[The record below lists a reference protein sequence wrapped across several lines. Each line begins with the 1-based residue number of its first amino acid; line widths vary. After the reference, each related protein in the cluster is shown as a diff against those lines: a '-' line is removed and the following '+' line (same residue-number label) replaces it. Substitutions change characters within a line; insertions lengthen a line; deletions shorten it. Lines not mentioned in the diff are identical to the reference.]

1 LTTRADTSPFAGCL
15 GKSKITASTSQSNSN
30 ALVFDFNFP
39 LYFLLA
45 LLFGGLLGWFVNFFT
60 SDKKKSLQKIVIV
73 GILTGLI
80 VAAVY
85 YGLGISLIGI
95 KISAILNE
103 IAVFALSA
111 LGAIVGISSLKTGNN
126 G

>member
-1 LTTRADTSPFAGCL
+1 M
-15 GKSKITASTSQSNSN
+15 
-30 ALVFDFNFP
+30 
-39 LYFLLA
+39 
-45 LLFGGLLGWFVNFFT
+45 GWFVNFFT